1 MVDCTYKFT
10 DAGGKERVIKGQAAF
25 KAYLADGGLQH
36 LMPNVAFSRVQPLT
50 PEEVL
55 KPKTIAAAKAA
66 IAKYK
71 KGEPPDP
78 LTTKERAY
86 GEKLMKPLF
95 DAANRN
101 KDAFD
106 KTLDRIAEGMNSY
119 AKKPA
124 VKKPYRAVTKLAMEN
139 AWDTVG
145 MKDLLRGTIVV
156 ATPEDAQQVIG
167 EIGKVYKFDRI
178 KNRLSIDLANDK
190 GETVEGKPLST
201 GYQDVLTNVV
211 LPDGTIAEIQIS
223 TPAMLAAKNLGHEI
237 YAFEREVE
245 EGPIKTKMVEIQKQ
259 IYSEGAN
266 FGRAAN
272 ASNTRLNSALSTGS
286 AFSRTSE
293 GLRGE
298 GVGTQAVADRQSGET
313 VTGTSF
319 QSKNMV
325 SGAKESKS
333 NFIGTSGL
341 IIPESIGINVN
352 QDGENQYADKIV
364 DGEKTLETRTSDSLR
379 PYVGKR
385 VAIVRTGDGPAK
397 AIGAVTIGKPIKVTT
412 QKQFDQ
418 YRDQTLIP
426 KDSKFDI
433 APGQTKYMYPLE
445 NPVRYSDERDVGQ
458 GIVARKVMLP
468 SRAGQKNAAASRV
481 EGTSADRFKRTE
493 QLQQAVANLQDGKIT
508 RPEYN
513 RMVDE
518 LRPVQ
523 PYAAVPAVT
532 TPKDARYALENG
544 RGQSAEK
551 AAKYGVPS
559 MTLKSGDWAQLRLD
573 IPSYQEHDAWVVSV
587 HTPKSTNRE
596 VQSAYDAGPVVGYES
611 VAALTDVTFGM
622 NQKAAA
628 KIATGSAK
636 GTIAT
641 MLGKWSPISKADA
654 MARADAAMN
663 DPAWT
668 QVGMDPFRHSYFYDR
683 DTMRPVLSADEVI
696 QVGPLVLA
704 KNVKFGLDT
713 DVTGAPIAFSS
724 KQKPEFYS
732 QLSRVIGGVP
742 DRLATMPAQQWKAW
756 IDSNSAKLGVKK
768 DEIEW
773 SGIKD
778 YLDLRGK
785 DKVTRA
791 DLVDYLD
798 QNGVRVTETVLGG
811 KSDYSAMS
819 DKDLRSEYRR
829 IRGYAPED
837 SDGVAMSRFEI
848 VYELEGA
855 LERDAT
861 STKYGQ
867 YTLPGGKNYRELLLT
882 LPIKEKP
889 TWLKFLGKRDLTLDR
904 YEELPLEDRRR
915 LTAEYM
921 ELESET
927 YDSSHWAEKN
937 VLAHIRLNDRTDA
950 DGKRVLFVEEVQSD
964 WGQQGKKS
972 GFANAALRAE
982 LEKEIRALGIKKS
995 MMNISIRDLKESGA
1009 NDDLQDRFRKEM
1021 LTGAMRVLPAP
1032 FIGKTEGWLN
1042 LALKRITMMAVEGGY
1057 DKVAF
1062 VNGEQSAERYSL
1074 AEQIDSMIV
1083 GKENDGSY
1091 SLVASQSGREVV
1103 KRDNVPEGDLE
1114 GLVGKEMAQRI
1125 IDGGGKD
1132 IGQGEREFAGLDLKV
1147 GGEGMKTFYDQIV
1160 PQNLSKLLPKIGGEK
1175 MGTVSVMGERDND
1188 PLSGEDVMNAL
1199 GIPNQDQDSYWA
1211 NLSYAERDKLT
1222 EDYRQSSVK
1231 PMPQPGFDVTDSMR
1245 ETVGQGLPMFSK
1257 RQPVGKETE
1266 GWLLSR
1272 DELGRFRFGAGAKAY
1287 RAAADVA
1294 SNVLDLVGLKPV
1306 SPELSRAMRKMRME
1320 IDKAQ
1325 NLTVDVAKN
1334 MKDLPEQERQMVS
1347 DVIEGELK
1355 RGAKPPQRVLEIAA
1369 SMQDIMSEQSAE
1381 LVRLGMLSPEAAG
1394 RWDGKYLPRFYEQKL
1409 GDEAKAWMKAVKGLL
1424 GRKKTMQG
1432 IGGSSLKARGMF
1444 ESVPVADLADW
1455 EANGWAVRDDA
1466 FNPAVDTEITVWRDY
1481 TRKER
1486 DDMGEIRDS
1495 MFRFVMGYNKS
1506 QRDIALGRLYESL
1519 ASNYASKTEKEGY
1532 VQVPATNVENTFA
1545 KRYGK
1550 LADKWVPAEILD
1562 QLVAFDTTMQNDLTK
1577 IYLKGLSM
1585 WKEGKTVL
1593 NPVAHANNILSNL
1606 TMAHFA
1612 GVSYWDGHKYV
1623 GAIAD
1628 LVKGNAMVDEAK
1640 EAGLFGGTFNRAE
1653 LMDAM
1658 PEPLRALAQMSESKA
1673 KQSVDMIWNALSLF
1687 LRKPMGK
1694 AYSAEDDFFRY
1705 MVYRDARNKGLN
1717 PDDAV
1722 DYSLKYMFSYDDMPK
1737 GARFLRDMPLGLP
1750 FFSYTYKVVPA
1761 LANTALEHPFR
1772 YAAPAVAIYTANA
1785 IMYSIAA
1792 SLGGGEDEEWWTV
1805 IQRYIT
1811 DPDFR
1816 EQVKDMEKQER
1827 KNLPPWMKGASLSLG
1842 TEKSIRLGMDDL
1854 TNMPVFLDISRM
1866 FPGGDLFDAHN
1877 NAGGV
1882 PLLAPIT
1889 PNSPILTIASAMLF
1903 NKDTFRGQ
1911 ELVTKTDTSAE
1922 AAQKRLTW
1930 MWKQMTPAIAVGNTH
1945 FERAMNVIANVTGN
1959 PVNVGLA
1966 EYTGIGK
1973 DGVPVTPGYAAL
1985 QTVGIKARP
1994 IDLDTSEKIQKS
2006 QTKGLIRE
2014 LDIQI
2019 KKLQRLENKGAIS
2032 SDTAEA
2038 EKEKLREKKQNL
2050 REGLTLEGEEK
2061 E

>member
-50 PEEVL
+50 PKEVL
-55 KPKTIAAAKAA
+55 KPKTIAAAEAA

-86 GEKLMKPLF
+86 GEKLMEPLF
-95 DAANRN
+95 KAAHRN
-101 KDAFD
+101 KDTFD

-124 VKKPYRAVTKLAMEN
+124 VKKPYRTVTKLAMEN
-139 AWDTVG
+139 AWDTAG

-156 ATPEDAQQVIG
+156 ATPEDAQQVIN
-167 EIGKVYKFDRI
+167 EIGKVYEFDRI

-211 LPDGTIAEIQIS
+211 LPDGTVAEIQIS

-237 YAFEREVE
+237 YAFEREME

-286 AFSRTSE
+286 PFSRTSE
-293 GLRGE
+293 GLRGD

-325 SGAKESKS
+325 PGAKESKS

-493 QLQQAVANLQDGKIT
+493 QLQQAVADLQDGKIT
-508 RPEYN
+508 RTEYN

-641 MLGKWSPISKADA
+641 MLGKWSPISKTDA
-654 MARADAAMN
+654 KARADAALN

-713 DVTGAPIAFSS
+713 DVTGAPIAFS
-724 KQKPEFYS
+724 Q
-732 QLSRVIGGVP
+732 
-742 DRLATMPAQQWKAW
+742 
-756 IDSNSAKLGVKK
+756 
-768 DEIEW
+768 
-773 SGIKD
+773 
-778 YLDLRGK
+778 
-785 DKVTRA
+785 
-791 DLVDYLD
+791 
-798 QNGVRVTETVLGG
+798 
-811 KSDYSAMS
+811 
-819 DKDLRSEYRR
+819 
-829 IRGYAPED
+829 
-837 SDGVAMSRFEI
+837 
-848 VYELEGA
+848 
-855 LERDAT
+855 
-861 STKYGQ
+861 
-867 YTLPGGKNYRELLLT
+867 
-882 LPIKEKP
+882 
-889 TWLKFLGKRDLTLDR
+889 
-904 YEELPLEDRRR
+904 
-915 LTAEYM
+915 
-921 ELESET
+921 
-927 YDSSHWAEKN
+927 
-937 VLAHIRLNDRTDA
+937 
-950 DGKRVLFVEEVQSD
+950 
-964 WGQQGKKS
+964 
-972 GFANAALRAE
+972 
-982 LEKEIRALGIKKS
+982 
-995 MMNISIRDLKESGA
+995 
-1009 NDDLQDRFRKEM
+1009 
-1021 LTGAMRVLPAP
+1021 
-1032 FIGKTEGWLN
+1032 
-1042 LALKRITMMAVEGGY
+1042 
-1057 DKVAF
+1057 
-1062 VNGEQSAERYSL
+1062 
-1074 AEQIDSMIV
+1074 
-1083 GKENDGSY
+1083 
-1091 SLVASQSGREVV
+1091 
-1103 KRDNVPEGDLE
+1103 
-1114 GLVGKEMAQRI
+1114 
-1125 IDGGGKD
+1125 
-1132 IGQGEREFAGLDLKV
+1132 
-1147 GGEGMKTFYDQIV
+1147 
-1160 PQNLSKLLPKIGGEK
+1160 
-1175 MGTVSVMGERDND
+1175 
-1188 PLSGEDVMNAL
+1188 
-1199 GIPNQDQDSYWA
+1199 
-1211 NLSYAERDKLT
+1211 
-1222 EDYRQSSVK
+1222 
-1231 PMPQPGFDVTDSMR
+1231 
-1245 ETVGQGLPMFSK
+1245 
-1257 RQPVGKETE
+1257 RQPMGKETE

-1325 NLTVDVAKN
+1325 NLTVEVAKN

-1466 FNPAVDTEITVWRDY
+1466 FDPAVDTEITVWRDY

-1506 QRDIALGRLYESL
+1506 QRDIALGRLYENL
-1519 ASNYASKTEKEGY
+1519 ATNYASRTEKEGY
-1532 VQVPATNVENTFA
+1532 VQVPATNVEDTFA

-1550 LADKWVPAEILD
+1550 LAGKWVPAEILD

-1623 GAIAD
+1623 GAIKD
-1628 LVKGNAMVDEAK
+1628 LVKGDAMVDEAK

-1673 KQSVDMIWNALSLF
+1673 KKAVDMIWNALTLF

-1705 MVYRDARNKGLN
+1705 MVYRDARNKGLS

-1816 EQVKDMEKQER
+1816 QQVKDMEKQER
-1827 KNLPPWMKGASLSLG
+1827 ENLPPWMKGASLSLG

-1854 TNMPVFLDISRM
+1854 TNMPVFLDVSRM

-1889 PNSPILTIASAMLF
+1889 PNSPVLTVAAAMLF

-1911 ELVTKTDTSAE
+1911 DIVVETDTKEE
-1922 AAQKRLTW
+1922 AAQKRLAW
-1930 MWKQMTPAIAVGNTH
+1930 IWKQMTPAITVGNTH

-1959 PVNVGLA
+1959 PVKVGLA

-1973 DGVPVTPGYAAL
+1973 DGVPITPGYAAL

-2038 EKEKLREKKQNL
+2038 EKEKLREKKRNL
-2050 REGLTLEGEEK
+2050 RQGLTLEGEEK

>member
-55 KPKTIAAAKAA
+55 KPKTIVAAKAA

-106 KTLDRIAEGMNSY
+106 ETLDRIAEGMNSY

-139 AWDTVG
+139 AWDTAG

-156 ATPEDAQQVIG
+156 ATPEDAQQVIN

-237 YAFEREVE
+237 YAFEREME

-493 QLQQAVANLQDGKIT
+493 QLQQAVADLQDGKIT

-551 AAKYGVPS
+551 AAKYGLPS
-559 MTLKSGDWAQLRLD
+559 MTLKKGDWAQLRLD
-573 IPSYQEHDAWVVSV
+573 IPSYQEHDTWVVSV

-622 NQKAAA
+622 NQKMAAR
-628 KIATGSAK
+628 IATGTAK

-654 MARADAAMN
+654 KARADAALN

-713 DVTGAPIAFSS
+713 DVTGAPIVFSS
-724 KQKPEFYS
+724 KQTETPEFKRWFGDSKAVDASGKPKVVYRGAYDPAKDGTFFSSKPETANAYAAEE
-732 QLSRVIGGVP
+732 GGFVEP
-742 DRLATMPAQQWKAW
+742 VYMRLLNPLEVDAKGGTQMSMPYKGM
-756 IDSNSAKLGVKK
+756 NVGMTYLLKEAKKEGH
-768 DEIEW
+768 D
-773 SGIKD
+773 GIIVRNVEDIVEDNGTTD
-778 YLDLRGK
+778 YY
-785 DKVTRA
+785 V
-791 DLVDYLD
+791 
-798 QNGVRVTETVLGG
+798 
-811 KSDYSAMS
+811 S
-819 DKDLRSEYRR
+819 
-829 IRGYAPED
+829 
-837 SDGVAMSRFEI
+837 
-848 VYELEGA
+848 
-855 LERDAT
+855 
-861 STKYGQ
+861 
-867 YTLPGGKNYRELLLT
+867 
-882 LPIKEKP
+882 
-889 TWLKFLGKRDLTLDR
+889 LGKKAQIKSATGNTG
-904 YEELPLEDRRR
+904 EFG
-915 LTAEYM
+915 
-921 ELESET
+921 ET
-927 YDSSHWAEKN
+927 ND
-937 VLAHIRLNDRTDA
+937 IR
-950 DGKRVLFVEEVQSD
+950 
-964 WGQQGKKS
+964 
-972 GFANAALRAE
+972 FA
-982 LEKEIRALGIKKS
+982 
-995 MMNISIRDLKESGA
+995 
-1009 NDDLQDRFRKEM
+1009 
-1021 LTGAMRVLPAP
+1021 
-1032 FIGKTEGWLN
+1032 
-1042 LALKRITMMAVEGGY
+1042 
-1057 DKVAF
+1057 
-1062 VNGEQSAERYSL
+1062 
-1074 AEQIDSMIV
+1074 
-1083 GKENDGSY
+1083 
-1091 SLVASQSGREVV
+1091 
-1103 KRDNVPEGDLE
+1103 
-1114 GLVGKEMAQRI
+1114 
-1125 IDGGGKD
+1125 
-1132 IGQGEREFAGLDLKV
+1132 
-1147 GGEGMKTFYDQIV
+1147 
-1160 PQNLSKLLPKIGGEK
+1160 
-1175 MGTVSVMGERDND
+1175 
-1188 PLSGEDVMNAL
+1188 
-1199 GIPNQDQDSYWA
+1199 
-1211 NLSYAERDKLT
+1211 
-1222 EDYRQSSVK
+1222 
-1231 PMPQPGFDVTDSMR
+1231 
-1245 ETVGQGLPMFSK
+1245 K

-1466 FNPAVDTEITVWRDY
+1466 FDPAVDTEITVWRDY

-1532 VQVPATNVENTFA
+1532 VQVPATNVEDTFA

-1550 LADKWVPAEILD
+1550 LAGKWVPAEILD

-1827 KNLPPWMKGASLSLG
+1827 ENLPPWMKGASLSLG

-1854 TNMPVFLDISRM
+1854 TNMPVFLDVSRM

-2038 EKEKLREKKQNL
+2038 EKEKLREKKRNL

>member
-36 LMPNVAFSRVQPLT
+36 LMPNVAFSSKQKDAFLKDSVIKDRVYHGTPYTDEAISEFEVRGGGEFGPGIYLTTSPETANQFSSGITGKQKGVVYPLYAQIKNPLRVKDKYEMNKIFDTLGTGKPIHDTLQDLGYDGIHVTNPNPKNSEEQYFVAFKPNQIKSAIGNTGAFDATNPDIRFSRVQPLT

-86 GEKLMKPLF
+86 GDKLMEPLF
-95 DAANRN
+95 EAAHRN

-124 VKKPYRAVTKLAMEN
+124 VKTPYRAVTKLAMEN
-139 AWDTVG
+139 AWDTAG

-156 ATPEDAQQVIG
+156 ATPEDAQQAIN
-167 EIGKVYKFDRI
+167 EIGKVYEFDRI

-237 YAFEREVE
+237 YAFEREME
-245 EGPIKTKMVEIQKQ
+245 ESPIKTKMVEIQKQ

-298 GVGTQAVADRQSGET
+298 GVGTQAVAERQSGET

-341 IIPESIGINVN
+341 IIPESIGVNVN

-433 APGQTKYMYPLE
+433 APGQTKYLYPLE

-468 SRAGQKNAAASRV
+468 SRAGQKNAEASRV

-493 QLQQAVANLQDGKIT
+493 QLQQAVADLQDGKIT
-508 RPEYN
+508 RNEYN
-513 RMVDE
+513 RMVDN
-518 LRPVQ
+518 LRPVY
-523 PYAAVPAVT
+523 PYAKVPAVT

-551 AAKYGVPS
+551 AAKYGTPS
-559 MTLKSGDWAQLRLD
+559 MTLKKGDWAQLRLD

-587 HTPKSTNRE
+587 HTPKTTNRE

-654 MARADAAMN
+654 KARADAAMN

-713 DVTGAPIAFSS
+713 DVTGAPIAFS
-724 KQKPEFYS
+724 Q
-732 QLSRVIGGVP
+732 
-742 DRLATMPAQQWKAW
+742 
-756 IDSNSAKLGVKK
+756 
-768 DEIEW
+768 
-773 SGIKD
+773 
-778 YLDLRGK
+778 
-785 DKVTRA
+785 
-791 DLVDYLD
+791 
-798 QNGVRVTETVLGG
+798 
-811 KSDYSAMS
+811 
-819 DKDLRSEYRR
+819 
-829 IRGYAPED
+829 
-837 SDGVAMSRFEI
+837 
-848 VYELEGA
+848 
-855 LERDAT
+855 
-861 STKYGQ
+861 
-867 YTLPGGKNYRELLLT
+867 
-882 LPIKEKP
+882 
-889 TWLKFLGKRDLTLDR
+889 
-904 YEELPLEDRRR
+904 
-915 LTAEYM
+915 
-921 ELESET
+921 
-927 YDSSHWAEKN
+927 
-937 VLAHIRLNDRTDA
+937 
-950 DGKRVLFVEEVQSD
+950 
-964 WGQQGKKS
+964 
-972 GFANAALRAE
+972 
-982 LEKEIRALGIKKS
+982 
-995 MMNISIRDLKESGA
+995 
-1009 NDDLQDRFRKEM
+1009 
-1021 LTGAMRVLPAP
+1021 
-1032 FIGKTEGWLN
+1032 
-1042 LALKRITMMAVEGGY
+1042 
-1057 DKVAF
+1057 
-1062 VNGEQSAERYSL
+1062 
-1074 AEQIDSMIV
+1074 
-1083 GKENDGSY
+1083 
-1091 SLVASQSGREVV
+1091 
-1103 KRDNVPEGDLE
+1103 
-1114 GLVGKEMAQRI
+1114 
-1125 IDGGGKD
+1125 
-1132 IGQGEREFAGLDLKV
+1132 
-1147 GGEGMKTFYDQIV
+1147 
-1160 PQNLSKLLPKIGGEK
+1160 
-1175 MGTVSVMGERDND
+1175 
-1188 PLSGEDVMNAL
+1188 
-1199 GIPNQDQDSYWA
+1199 
-1211 NLSYAERDKLT
+1211 
-1222 EDYRQSSVK
+1222 
-1231 PMPQPGFDVTDSMR
+1231 
-1245 ETVGQGLPMFSK
+1245 
-1257 RQPVGKETE
+1257 RQPIGKETE

-1287 RAAADVA
+1287 RAAANVA

-1325 NLTVDVAKN
+1325 NLTVEVAKN

-1466 FNPAVDTEITVWRDY
+1466 FDPAVDTEITVWRDY
-1481 TRKER
+1481 TRAER

-1506 QRDIALGRLYESL
+1506 QRDIALGRLYENL
-1519 ASNYASKTEKEGY
+1519 ATNYASRTEKEGY
-1532 VQVPATNVENTFA
+1532 VQVPATNVEDTFA

-1550 LADKWVPAEILD
+1550 LAGKWVPNEILD

-1673 KQSVDMIWNALSLF
+1673 KKSVDMIWNALTLF
-1687 LRKPMGK
+1687 LRKPLGK

-1705 MVYRDARNKGLN
+1705 MVYRDARNKGLD

-1722 DYSLKYMFSYDDMPK
+1722 DYALKYMFSYDDMPK

-1816 EQVKDMEKQER
+1816 QQVKDMEKQER
-1827 KNLPPWMKGASLSLG
+1827 ENLPPWMKGASLSLG

-1854 TNMPVFLDISRM
+1854 TNMPVFLDVSRM

-1889 PNSPILTIASAMLF
+1889 PNSPVLTIAAAMLF

-1911 ELVTKTDTSAE
+1911 DIVVETDTKAE
-1922 AAQKRLTW
+1922 AAQKRLAW
-1930 MWKQMTPAIAVGNTH
+1930 IWKQMTPAIAVGNTH

-1959 PVNVGLA
+1959 PVKVGLA

-1973 DGVPVTPGYAAL
+1973 DGVPITPGYAAL
-1985 QTVGIKARP
+1985 QTVGIKVRP

-2038 EKEKLREKKQNL
+2038 EKEKLREKKRNL
-2050 REGLTLEGEEK
+2050 RQGLTLEGEEK

>member
-36 LMPNVAFSRVQPLT
+36 LMPNVAFSRVQSLT

-55 KPKTIAAAKAA
+55 KPSTVTKAREA

-86 GEKLMKPLF
+86 GEKLMEPLF

-106 KTLDRIAEGMNSY
+106 ETLDRIAEGMNSY

-139 AWDTVG
+139 AWDTAG

-156 ATPEDAQQVIG
+156 ATPEDAQQVIN

-237 YAFEREVE
+237 YAFEREME

-286 AFSRTSE
+286 PFSRTSE

-298 GVGTQAVADRQSGET
+298 GAGSQAVAERQSGET

-397 AIGAVTIGKPIKVTT
+397 AIGAVTIGEPIKVTT

-493 QLQQAVANLQDGKIT
+493 QLQQAVADLQEGKIT

-523 PYAAVPAVT
+523 PYAAVPAIT

-544 RGQSAEK
+544 GGQSAEK
-551 AAKYGVPS
+551 AAKYGLPS
-559 MTLKSGDWAQLRLD
+559 MTLKKGDWAQLRLD
-573 IPSYQEHDAWVVSV
+573 IPSYKEHNAWVVSV

-628 KIATGSAK
+628 KIATGTAK

-654 MARADAAMN
+654 KARADAALN

-713 DVTGAPIAFSS
+713 DVTGAPIVFSS
-724 KQKPEFYS
+724 KQTETPEFKRWFGDSKVVDGQGKPKVVYRGAYDPAKDGTFFSSKPETANAYAAEE
-732 QLSRVIGGVP
+732 GGFVEP
-742 DRLATMPAQQWKAW
+742 VYMRLLNPLEVDAKGGTQMSMPYKGM
-756 IDSNSAKLGVKK
+756 NVGMTYLLKEAKKEGH
-768 DEIEW
+768 D
-773 SGIKD
+773 GIIVRNVEDIVEDNGTTD
-778 YLDLRGK
+778 YY
-785 DKVTRA
+785 V
-791 DLVDYLD
+791 
-798 QNGVRVTETVLGG
+798 
-811 KSDYSAMS
+811 S
-819 DKDLRSEYRR
+819 
-829 IRGYAPED
+829 
-837 SDGVAMSRFEI
+837 
-848 VYELEGA
+848 
-855 LERDAT
+855 
-861 STKYGQ
+861 
-867 YTLPGGKNYRELLLT
+867 
-882 LPIKEKP
+882 
-889 TWLKFLGKRDLTLDR
+889 LGKKAQIKSATGNTGEFGETNDIR
-904 YEELPLEDRRR
+904 Y
-915 LTAEYM
+915 A
-921 ELESET
+921 
-927 YDSSHWAEKN
+927 
-937 VLAHIRLNDRTDA
+937 
-950 DGKRVLFVEEVQSD
+950 
-964 WGQQGKKS
+964 
-972 GFANAALRAE
+972 
-982 LEKEIRALGIKKS
+982 
-995 MMNISIRDLKESGA
+995 
-1009 NDDLQDRFRKEM
+1009 
-1021 LTGAMRVLPAP
+1021 
-1032 FIGKTEGWLN
+1032 
-1042 LALKRITMMAVEGGY
+1042 
-1057 DKVAF
+1057 
-1062 VNGEQSAERYSL
+1062 
-1074 AEQIDSMIV
+1074 
-1083 GKENDGSY
+1083 
-1091 SLVASQSGREVV
+1091 
-1103 KRDNVPEGDLE
+1103 
-1114 GLVGKEMAQRI
+1114 
-1125 IDGGGKD
+1125 
-1132 IGQGEREFAGLDLKV
+1132 
-1147 GGEGMKTFYDQIV
+1147 
-1160 PQNLSKLLPKIGGEK
+1160 
-1175 MGTVSVMGERDND
+1175 
-1188 PLSGEDVMNAL
+1188 
-1199 GIPNQDQDSYWA
+1199 
-1211 NLSYAERDKLT
+1211 
-1222 EDYRQSSVK
+1222 
-1231 PMPQPGFDVTDSMR
+1231 
-1245 ETVGQGLPMFSK
+1245 K
-1257 RQPVGKETE
+1257 RQPMGKETE

-1466 FNPAVDTEITVWRDY
+1466 FDPAVDTEITVWRDY

-1532 VQVPATNVENTFA
+1532 VQVPATNVEDTFA

-1550 LADKWVPAEILD
+1550 LAGKWVPAEILD

-1827 KNLPPWMKGASLSLG
+1827 ENLPPWMKGASLSLG

-1889 PNSPILTIASAMLF
+1889 PNSPILTVASAMLF

-2050 REGLTLEGEEK
+2050 RQGLTLEGEEK
-2061 E
+2061 D

>member
-1 MVDCTYKFT
+1 MTDCTYKFT

-36 LMPNVAFSRVQPLT
+36 LMPNVAFSSKQTETPQFKNFFRKSKVVDAQGKPQVVYHTGAFDANEIISGAELNRRTGKDKVFNTGNEGIYFTANPRYSALYAHQREGATMYPVYLSVQKPFVVENKEELGRLAKLKNFILGKREVARTRSEGINPAMDSMWINPEYKAQLIAQGYDGIINKVYDEIVVFEPTQIKSAIGNRGTFDATNPDIRFSRVQPLT

-55 KPKTIAAAKAA
+55 KPSTVTKAREA

-86 GEKLMKPLF
+86 GDKLMEPLF
-95 DAANRN
+95 EAAHRN
-101 KDAFD
+101 KDVFD

-139 AWDTVG
+139 AWDTAG

-156 ATPEDAQQVIG
+156 ATPEDAQQVIN
-167 EIGKVYKFDRI
+167 EIGKVYEFDRI

-237 YAFEREVE
+237 YAFEREME
-245 EGPIKTKMVEIQKQ
+245 ESPIKTKMVEIQKQ

-298 GVGTQAVADRQSGET
+298 GAGTQAVADRQSGET

-325 SGAKESKS
+325 PGAKESKS

-341 IIPESIGINVN
+341 IIPESIGVNVN
-352 QDGENQYADKIV
+352 QDGKNQYADKIV

-397 AIGAVTIGKPIKVTT
+397 AIGAVTIGEPIKVTT

-433 APGQTKYMYPLE
+433 APGQTKYLYPLE

-468 SRAGQKNAAASRV
+468 SRAGQKNAEASRV

-493 QLQQAVANLQDGKIT
+493 QLQQAVADLQDGKIT

-551 AAKYGVPS
+551 AAKYGTPS
-559 MTLKSGDWAQLRLD
+559 MTLKKGDWAQLRLD

-587 HTPKSTNRE
+587 HTPKTTNRE

-654 MARADAAMN
+654 KARADAALN

-713 DVTGAPIAFSS
+713 DVTGAPIAFS
-724 KQKPEFYS
+724 Q
-732 QLSRVIGGVP
+732 
-742 DRLATMPAQQWKAW
+742 
-756 IDSNSAKLGVKK
+756 
-768 DEIEW
+768 
-773 SGIKD
+773 
-778 YLDLRGK
+778 
-785 DKVTRA
+785 
-791 DLVDYLD
+791 
-798 QNGVRVTETVLGG
+798 
-811 KSDYSAMS
+811 
-819 DKDLRSEYRR
+819 
-829 IRGYAPED
+829 
-837 SDGVAMSRFEI
+837 
-848 VYELEGA
+848 
-855 LERDAT
+855 
-861 STKYGQ
+861 
-867 YTLPGGKNYRELLLT
+867 
-882 LPIKEKP
+882 
-889 TWLKFLGKRDLTLDR
+889 
-904 YEELPLEDRRR
+904 
-915 LTAEYM
+915 
-921 ELESET
+921 
-927 YDSSHWAEKN
+927 
-937 VLAHIRLNDRTDA
+937 
-950 DGKRVLFVEEVQSD
+950 
-964 WGQQGKKS
+964 
-972 GFANAALRAE
+972 
-982 LEKEIRALGIKKS
+982 
-995 MMNISIRDLKESGA
+995 
-1009 NDDLQDRFRKEM
+1009 
-1021 LTGAMRVLPAP
+1021 
-1032 FIGKTEGWLN
+1032 
-1042 LALKRITMMAVEGGY
+1042 
-1057 DKVAF
+1057 
-1062 VNGEQSAERYSL
+1062 
-1074 AEQIDSMIV
+1074 
-1083 GKENDGSY
+1083 
-1091 SLVASQSGREVV
+1091 
-1103 KRDNVPEGDLE
+1103 
-1114 GLVGKEMAQRI
+1114 
-1125 IDGGGKD
+1125 
-1132 IGQGEREFAGLDLKV
+1132 
-1147 GGEGMKTFYDQIV
+1147 
-1160 PQNLSKLLPKIGGEK
+1160 
-1175 MGTVSVMGERDND
+1175 
-1188 PLSGEDVMNAL
+1188 
-1199 GIPNQDQDSYWA
+1199 
-1211 NLSYAERDKLT
+1211 
-1222 EDYRQSSVK
+1222 
-1231 PMPQPGFDVTDSMR
+1231 
-1245 ETVGQGLPMFSK
+1245 
-1257 RQPVGKETE
+1257 RQPMGKETE

-1272 DELGRFRFGAGAKAY
+1272 DATGRFRFGAGAKAY

-1325 NLTVDVAKN
+1325 NLTVEVAKN

-1381 LVRLGMLSPEAAG
+1381 LVRLGMLSPGAAG

-1455 EANGWAVRDDA
+1455 EANGWEVRDDS
-1466 FNPAVDTEITVWRDY
+1466 FDPTVDTEITVWRDY

-1506 QRDIALGRLYESL
+1506 QRDIALGRLYENL
-1519 ASNYASKTEKEGY
+1519 ATNYASRTEQPGY
-1532 VQVPATNVENTFA
+1532 VQVPATNVEDTFA

-1550 LADKWVPAEILD
+1550 LAGKWVPAEILD
-1562 QLVAFDTTMQNDLTK
+1562 QLVAFDTTMQSDLTK
-1577 IYLKGLSM
+1577 IYMKGLSM

-1593 NPVAHANNILSNL
+1593 NPVAHANNVLSNL

-1687 LRKPMGK
+1687 LRKPLGK

-1705 MVYRDARNKGLN
+1705 MIYRDARNKGLN

-1750 FFSYTYKVVPA
+1750 FFAYTYKVVPA

-1792 SLGGGEDEEWWTV
+1792 GLGGGDDEDWWSV
-1805 IQRYIT
+1805 IQRYVT

-1816 EQVKDMEKQER
+1816 QQVKDKEEQER
-1827 KNLPPWMKGASLSLG
+1827 KALPEWMKGASLSLG

-1854 TNMPVFLDISRM
+1854 TNMPVFLDVSRM

-1877 NAGGV
+1877 NAGGI

-1911 ELVTKTDTSAE
+1911 DVVSKTDTSAE
-1922 AAQKRLTW
+1922 AAQKRLAW

-1973 DGVPVTPGYAAL
+1973 DGVPITPGYAAL

-2038 EKEKLREKKQNL
+2038 EKEKLREKKRNL
-2050 REGLTLEGEEK
+2050 KQGLTLEGEEK